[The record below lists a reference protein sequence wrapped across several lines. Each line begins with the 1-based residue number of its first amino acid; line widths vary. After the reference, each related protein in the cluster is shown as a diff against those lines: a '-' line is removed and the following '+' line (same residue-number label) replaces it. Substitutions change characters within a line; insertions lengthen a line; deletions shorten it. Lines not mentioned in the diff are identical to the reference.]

1 MTEPGKTPKGFRNW
15 LVMPLSAVSM
25 GLMLLVAPDAR
36 ASGGGH
42 GGASASESSRPQELQ
57 IPETVI
63 QSDSIALTVVLP
75 KGGAIRQMVFHVWL
89 EASSVTDRAIIEQAE
104 PKLQNAFLRDLQ
116 RIMYRDTQN
125 RYEKLEEGK
134 RGFVYNGP
142 ELIAP
147 PLPNKT
153 PEELE
158 AEQEAAE
165 AAKEKGEE
173 IKSEP
178 PFSPFAP
185 TTNRYFAALQ
195 NRLLATARGIV
206 PPESIRS
213 VQVRKFY
220 DNWPGDKKP
229 GR

>member
-1 MTEPGKTPKGFRNW
+1 MTEPARKPKAFRNC
-15 LVMPLSAVSM
+15 LFKS
-25 GLMLLVAPDAR
+25 LLAMMIGIALFGPDAQ
-36 ASGGGH
+36 ASGGGQED
-42 GGASASESSRPQELQ
+42 AKPSESAEPKEPQ

-63 QSDSIALTVVLP
+63 EPDSIALTVVLP
-75 KGGAIRQMVFHVWL
+75 KSGAIRQMVFYVWL
-89 EASSVTDRAIIEQAE
+89 EASSVADRAVIEQAE
-104 PKLQNAFLRDLQ
+104 PKLLNAFLRDLQ

-125 RYEKLEEGK
+125 RYEKLEAGK

-147 PLPNKT
+147 PPPKT

-158 AEQEAAE
+158 AEKETLE

-178 PFSPFAP
+178 PFSPFRP

-195 NRLLATARGIV
+195 NRLLATARRIV

>member
-1 MTEPGKTPKGFRNW
+1 MTEPARKPKAFRNC
-15 LVMPLSAVSM
+15 LFKS
-25 GLMLLVAPDAR
+25 LLAMMIGIVLFGPDAQ
-36 ASGGGH
+36 ASGGGQED
-42 GGASASESSRPQELQ
+42 AKPSESAEPKEPQ

-63 QSDSIALTVVLP
+63 EPDSIALTVVLP
-75 KGGAIRQMVFHVWL
+75 KSGAIRQMVFYVWL
-89 EASSVTDRAIIEQAE
+89 ESSSVADRAVIEQAE
-104 PKLQNAFLRDLQ
+104 PKLLNAFLRDLQ

-125 RYEKLEEGK
+125 RYEKLEAGK

-147 PLPNKT
+147 PPPKT

-158 AEQEAAE
+158 AEKEALE

-173 IKSEP
+173 IKSEAS
-178 PFSPFAP
+178 FSPFRP

>member
-1 MTEPGKTPKGFRNW
+1 MTEPARKPKAFRNC
-15 LVMPLSAVSM
+15 LFKS
-25 GLMLLVAPDAR
+25 LLAMMIGIALFGPDAQ
-36 ASGGGH
+36 ASGGGQED
-42 GGASASESSRPQELQ
+42 AKPSESAEPKEPQ

-63 QSDSIALTVVLP
+63 EPDSIALTVVLP
-75 KGGAIRQMVFHVWL
+75 KSGAIRQMVFYVWL
-89 EASSVTDRAIIEQAE
+89 EASSVADRAVIEQAE
-104 PKLQNAFLRDLQ
+104 PKLLNAFLRDLQ

-125 RYEKLEEGK
+125 RYEKLEAGK

-147 PLPNKT
+147 PPPKT

-158 AEQEAAE
+158 AEKEAVE

-178 PFSPFAP
+178 PFSPFRP

>member
-1 MTEPGKTPKGFRNW
+1 MTEPARKPKAFRNC
-15 LVMPLSAVSM
+15 LFKS
-25 GLMLLVAPDAR
+25 LLAMMIGIALFGPDAQ
-36 ASGGGH
+36 ASGGGQED
-42 GGASASESSRPQELQ
+42 AKPSESAEPKEPQ

-63 QSDSIALTVVLP
+63 EPDSIALTVVLP
-75 KGGAIRQMVFHVWL
+75 KSGAIRQMVFYVWL
-89 EASSVTDRAIIEQAE
+89 EASSVADRAVIEQAE
-104 PKLQNAFLRDLQ
+104 PKLLNAFLRDLQ

-125 RYEKLEEGK
+125 RYEKLEAGK

-147 PLPNKT
+147 PPPKT

-158 AEQEAAE
+158 AEKEALE

-178 PFSPFAP
+178 PFSPFRP

-195 NRLLATARGIV
+195 SRLLATARGIV

>member
-1 MTEPGKTPKGFRNW
+1 MTEPGKNPKGFRNW
-15 LVMPLSAVSM
+15 LVMPLSAVLM
-25 GLMLLVAPDAR
+25 GLMLLLAPDAH

-42 GGASASESSRPQELQ
+42 GGDATSESSGPKEPE

-75 KGGAIRQMVFHVWL
+75 KVGAIRQMVFHVWL
-89 EASSVTDRAIIEQAE
+89 EASSVADRAILEQAE

-125 RYEKLEEGK
+125 RYDKLEAGK

-147 PLPNKT
+147 PPPKT

-158 AEQEAAE
+158 AEKEAAE
-165 AAKEKGEE
+165 AAKENGEE

-178 PFSPFAP
+178 PFSPFPP

-195 NRLLATARGIV
+195 NRLLSTARGIV
-206 PPESIRS
+206 PPEAIRS

>member
-1 MTEPGKTPKGFRNW
+1 MTEPARKPKAFRNC
-15 LVMPLSAVSM
+15 LFKS
-25 GLMLLVAPDAR
+25 LLAMMIGIALFGPDAQ
-36 ASGGGH
+36 ASGGGQED
-42 GGASASESSRPQELQ
+42 AKPSESAEPKEPQ

-63 QSDSIALTVVLP
+63 EPDSIALTVVLP
-75 KGGAIRQMVFHVWL
+75 KSGAIRQMVFYVWL
-89 EASSVTDRAIIEQAE
+89 EASSVADRAVIEQAE
-104 PKLQNAFLRDLQ
+104 PKLLNAFLRDLQ

-125 RYEKLEEGK
+125 RYEKLEAGK

-147 PLPNKT
+147 PPPKT

-158 AEQEAAE
+158 AEKEALE

-178 PFSPFAP
+178 PFSPFRP

>member
-1 MTEPGKTPKGFRNW
+1 MTEPARKPKAFRNY
-15 LVMPLSAVSM
+15 LFKSLLAMVIGIVMF
-25 GLMLLVAPDAR
+25 GPDAQ
-36 ASGGGH
+36 ASGGGQE
-42 GGASASESSRPQELQ
+42 GAKPSESAEPKEPQ

-63 QSDSIALTVVLP
+63 EPDSIALTVVLP
-75 KGGAIRQMVFHVWL
+75 KTGAIRQMVFYVWL
-89 EASSVTDRAIIEQAE
+89 EASSVADRAVIEQAE
-104 PKLQNAFLRDLQ
+104 PKLLNAFLRDLQ

-125 RYEKLEEGK
+125 RYEKLEAGK
-134 RGFVYNGP
+134 RGFVYDGP

-147 PLPNKT
+147 PPPKT

-158 AEQEAAE
+158 AEKEASE

-178 PFSPFAP
+178 PFSPFRP

>member
-1 MTEPGKTPKGFRNW
+1 MTEPARKPKAFRNC
-15 LVMPLSAVSM
+15 LFKS
-25 GLMLLVAPDAR
+25 LLAMMIGIVLFGPDAQ
-36 ASGGGH
+36 ASGGGQKD
-42 GGASASESSRPQELQ
+42 AKPSESAEPKEPQ

-63 QSDSIALTVVLP
+63 EPDSIALTVVLP
-75 KGGAIRQMVFHVWL
+75 KSGAIRQMVFYVWL
-89 EASSVTDRAIIEQAE
+89 EASSVADRAVIEQAE
-104 PKLQNAFLRDLQ
+104 PKLLNAFLRDLQ

-125 RYEKLEEGK
+125 RYEKLEAGK

-147 PLPNKT
+147 PPPKT

-158 AEQEAAE
+158 AEKEALE

-173 IKSEP
+173 IKSES
-178 PFSPFAP
+178 PFSPFRP